1 MDADDK
7 EMKMNIAKLFRVV
20 LAAAVAFSSLILP
33 AQAQV
38 AVPGKTIDQR
48 LGEIEQEIQVLK
60 RLKEVEQEIN
70 FKKEKE
76 TPVLKAGSDGF
87 GFTSKDGD
95 YTIKFKGVVQADSR
109 FFAGDD
115 RTSGVNSFV
124 GRRVRP
130 ILEGTVFKYIDYRL
144 MPDFGNGATSL
155 QDAYI
160 DVKYFK
166 QASLRGGKF
175 KSPFGLEQLQSD
187 STTFFIERGLP
198 TTLVPNRDTGFALYG
213 DLFDNRLR
221 YDAGFFNGAVDSG
234 SIDNDVHD
242 DKDFVARV
250 FANPFKDLSQD
261 WLNGLGVG
269 FAGSAGTAHGTTA
282 SPQLPS
288 LRTIG
293 QQTDFSFGSTA
304 IADGNRTRFSPQFY
318 YYWNSVGLLGEY
330 VQSNQTVRIGA
341 RTIEA
346 SNNSWQIAGSYV
358 LTGEKASYN
367 GVIPRNN
374 FDPSKGTW
382 GAFELV
388 GRYHV
393 LNLDEGIFNQFASV
407 ASSIQGAQGYTV
419 GLNWYLN
426 RNLLLK
432 INYDQLF
439 FEGGAVRGLDREREN
454 LIATRLQLAF

>member
-1 MDADDK
+1 
-7 EMKMNIAKLFRVV
+7 MKNLKFLKIIAVI
-20 LAAAVAFSSLILP
+20 AAVILNAVIP
-33 AQAQV
+33 SGFAQV
-38 AVPGKTIDQR
+38 AAVPVKTIDQR
-48 LGEIEQEIQVLK
+48 LSEIEQEVQVLK
-60 RLKEVEQEIN
+60 RLKEVEQEVN
-70 FKKEKE
+70 LKKEKE
-76 TPVLKAGSDGF
+76 TPVLKAGGDGF
-87 GFTSKDGD
+87 GFTSKDAD
-95 YTIKFKGVVQADSR
+95 FSIKFKGVVQADSR
-109 FFAGDD
+109 FFAGDG
-115 RTSGVNSFV
+115 RTAGVNSFV

-130 ILEGTVFKYIDYRL
+130 IFEGTVFKYADYRI
-144 MPDFGNGATSL
+144 MPDFGNGTTSL

-160 DVKYFK
+160 DLKYWK

-198 TTLVPNRDTGFALYG
+198 TTLVPNRDTGFELYG
-213 DLFDNRLR
+213 DLFDGLFR
-221 YDAGFFNGAVDSG
+221 YDAGFFNGATDSG

-242 DKDFVARV
+242 DKDFVARI
-250 FANPFKDLSQD
+250 FANPFKDLPQD

-288 LRTIG
+288 FRTIG
-293 QQTDFSFGSTA
+293 QQTDFSFNSA
-304 IADGNRTRFSPQFY
+304 AFADGNRTRFSPQFY
-318 YYWNSVGLLGEY
+318 YYWNQFGLLGEY

-341 RTIEA
+341 NTIEA

-374 FDPSKGTW
+374 FDPQKGTW

-388 GRYHV
+388 GRYHA
-393 LNLDEGIFNQFASV
+393 LNLDEGMFNRFATV
-407 ASSIQGAQGYTV
+407 GSSIQGAQGYTI

-426 RNLLLK
+426 RNLTFKL
-432 INYDQLF
+432 NYDQLF
-439 FEGGAVRGLDREREN
+439 FEGGRSEERRVGKECS
-454 LIATRLQLAF
+454 L

>member
-1 MDADDK
+1 
-7 EMKMNIAKLFRVV
+7 MNISKLLRIM
-20 LAAAVAFSSLILP
+20 LAAAVAVSGFALP
-33 AQAQV
+33 LRAQAV
-38 AVPGKTIDQR
+38 APVKTIDQR

-70 FKKEKE
+70 LKKEKE
-76 TPVLKAGSDGF
+76 APVLKAGSDGF

-95 YTIKFKGVVQADSR
+95 FTIKFKGVVQADSR

-124 GRRVRP
+124 ARRVRP
-130 ILEGTVFKYIDYRL
+130 IFEGTVFKYVDYRI
-144 MPDFGNGATSL
+144 MPDFGNGATTL
-155 QDAYI
+155 QDAYL
-160 DVKYFK
+160 DLKYWK
-166 QASLRGGKF
+166 EISLRGGKF
-175 KSPFGLEQLQSD
+175 KAPFGLEQLQSD
-187 STTFFIERGLP
+187 SATFFIERGLP

-213 DLFDNRLR
+213 DLFDGLLR

-242 DKDFVARV
+242 DKDFVGRI
-250 FANPFKDLSQD
+250 FTNPFKDLSQD

-304 IADGNRTRFSPQFY
+304 FADGQRTRFSPQFY
-318 YYWNSVGLLGEY
+318 YYWNSFGLLGEY
-330 VQSNQTVRIGA
+330 VQSNQVVRIGA
-341 RTIEA
+341 NTIEA

-358 LTGEKASYN
+358 LTGEKASYT

-374 FDPSKGTW
+374 FDPKNGTW

-388 GRYHV
+388 SRYHV
-393 LNLDEGIFNQFASV
+393 LNLDEGIFNQFASTA
-407 ASSIQGAQGYTV
+407 ASVHGAQGYTL

-426 RNLLLK
+426 TNLLFK

-439 FEGGAVRGLDREREN
+439 FAGGAAGGLDREREN

>member
-1 MDADDK
+1 
-7 EMKMNIAKLFRVV
+7 MNISSLFRIL
-20 LAAAVAFSSLILP
+20 LAAAVAVSGLILT
-33 AQAQV
+33 AQAQTV
-38 AVPGKTIDQR
+38 APVKTIDER
-48 LGEIEQEIQVLK
+48 LGEIEHEVQVLK

-70 FKKEKE
+70 LKKERE
-76 TPVLKAGSDGF
+76 NPVLKAGADGF

-95 YTIKFKGVVQADSR
+95 FTIKFKGVVQADSR

-115 RTSGVNSFV
+115 RTKGVNSFV

-130 ILEGTVFKYIDYRL
+130 IFEGTVFKYVDYRI
-144 MPDFGNGATSL
+144 MPDFGNGTTSL

-166 QASLRGGKF
+166 QASLRAGKF

-198 TTLVPNRDTGFALYG
+198 TTLIPNRDTGFALYG
-213 DLFDNRLR
+213 DLFDGLFR

-242 DKDFVARV
+242 DKDFVGRV
-250 FANPFKDLSQD
+250 FANPFKNLPQD

-269 FAGSAGTAHGTTA
+269 FAASAGEAHGTTA
-282 SPQLPS
+282 SPQLPIF
-288 LRTIG
+288 RTIG
-293 QQTDFSFGSTA
+293 QNTDFAFGSA
-304 IADGNRTRFSPQFY
+304 SIADGNRSRFSPQFY
-318 YYWNSVGLLGEY
+318 YYWNSIGLLGEY

-341 RTIEA
+341 NTIEA
-346 SNNSWQIAGSYV
+346 SNNAWQLAGSYV
-358 LTGEKASYN
+358 LTGEKASYS

-374 FDPSKGTW
+374 FDPRNGTW
-382 GAFELV
+382 GAFEIV
-388 GRYHV
+388 GRYHA
-393 LNLDEGIFNQFASV
+393 LNLDEGIFNQFVSTA
-407 ASSIQGAQGYTV
+407 ANIHGAQGYTI

-426 RNLLLK
+426 RNLMFK

-439 FEGGAVRGLDREREN
+439 FSGGSSGGLDREREN
-454 LIATRLQLAF
+454 VIATRLQLAF